1 MIEEL
6 IFVYNA
12 DSGKVNAVFD
22 IAHKIIS
29 PKTYK
34 CSLCALTFDTFS
46 ENKQWLEFKDNSQ
59 TEMTFLH
66 KDEFQSKYKTQYDY
80 PVVLTNI
87 DNAIDVLLSADV
99 INKFTNVSDLIKK
112 LQSKIA

>member
-1 MIEEL
+1 MNAQL

-12 DSGKVNAVFD
+12 DSGKLSAAFD

-46 ENKQWLEFKDNSQ
+46 ENKQWREFKDNSQ

-80 PVVLTNI
+80 PVVLTSN
-87 DNAIDVLLSADV
+87 DDVLDVLLNADA
-99 INKFTNVSDLIKK
+99 INKFDSVTDLIHE

>member
-1 MIEEL
+1 MITEL

-12 DSGKVNAVFD
+12 DSGKLNAAFD

-46 ENKQWLEFKDNSQ
+46 ENKQWSEFRDNAQ
-59 TEMTFLH
+59 IKMTFLH
-66 KDEFQSKYKTQYDY
+66 KDKFQSKYKTQYDC
-80 PVVLTNI
+80 PVVLTSN
-87 DNAIDVLLSADV
+87 DDVLDVLLNADA
-99 INKFTNVSDLIKK
+99 INSFDSVTDLIHE
-112 LQSKIA
+112 LQTKIA